1 MIILT
6 VVPNVMDDEA
16 ARLLRTAV
24 CRHVAQGNIRHV
36 FDMRGLT
43 ELDSRTL
50 AALIRALRAVR
61 EAGGSIRLVAD
72 HPSVLGTLSLT
83 ALDRVFGAI
92 LSDWAID

>member
-6 VVPNVMDDEA
+6 VVPDLMDDEA
-16 ARLLRTAV
+16 ARLLRTAI
-24 CRHVAQGNIRHV
+24 CRHVAQGSTQHV
-36 FDMRGLT
+36 FDMRGRT
-43 ELDSRTL
+43 ELDFRTL

-83 ALDRVFGAI
+83 GLDRVFGV
-92 LSDWAID
+92 D